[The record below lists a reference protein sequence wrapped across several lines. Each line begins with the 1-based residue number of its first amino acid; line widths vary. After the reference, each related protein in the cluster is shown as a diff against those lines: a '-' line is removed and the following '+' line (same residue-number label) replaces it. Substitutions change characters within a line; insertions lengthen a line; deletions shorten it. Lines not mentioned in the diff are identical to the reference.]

1 MHPTGKRYLLRY
13 SNELRSHHDCVI
25 ADRIGDT
32 CTIVRI
38 LMVNGNAIT
47 VEILVIKH
55 ELARYF
61 ASDDLINDLK

>member
-1 MHPTGKRYLLRY
+1 MNFEAIMIVLLPIE
-13 SNELRSHHDCVI
+13 SVTH
-25 ADRIGDT
+25 
-32 CTIVRI
+32 VRI